1 MKLAKASPK
10 PPKASPRL
18 PNASP
23 KLRVTDLNLK
33 KTAQRL
39 LGQNLV
45 ATESDY
51 VKRELGLSA
60 TQQEIDDNVLAVRR
74 LPWASIVAPD

>member
-1 MKLAKASPK
+1 MKTPTTKIPK
-10 PPKASPRL
+10 T
-18 PNASP
+18 P
-23 KLRVTDLNLK
+23 KLRVTDLNLR

-45 ATESDY
+45 CTEKEY
-51 VKRELGLSA
+51 VQRVLGTSA

-74 LPWASIVAPD
+74 LPWASIVVAD